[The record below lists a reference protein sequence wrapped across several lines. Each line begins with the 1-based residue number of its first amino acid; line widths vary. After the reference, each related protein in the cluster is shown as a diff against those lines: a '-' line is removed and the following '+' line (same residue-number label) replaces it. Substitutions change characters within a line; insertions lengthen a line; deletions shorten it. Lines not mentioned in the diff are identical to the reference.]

1 MVARAVLAF
10 LPVCLFL
17 LSLVYLDS
25 FKLVRFRTIAQLLAL
40 GCAAAIVSLIIN
52 HLLERNGVSH
62 RFVIRFGAPA
72 IEEILKGL
80 PLLLLLRAKRIGFLI
95 DAAIAGFAI
104 GTGFALI
111 ENLYYLTVLSAHGQP
126 ALWIVRG
133 FGTAVMHGGT
143 TAILAITTSVVSER
157 KHSDALWLV
166 IPGLLMAFALHSV
179 FNHFIFSPV
188 VSTAIIVVVLP
199 PLLVMV
205 FSQSEQYLR
214 EWLGSGFD
222 LDADLLRALREGE
235 FGESPAGKYLHSL
248 RDHFDGPVVADMLC
262 YLRLHSEL
270 SLRAKGVLML
280 RENSFKVKK
289 DADVA
294 AKLAE
299 LRYLQHNIG
308 KTGELALAPILRER
322 SRDLW
327 QLRMLESGE

>member
-1 MVARAVLAF
+1 MITRPILAF

-25 FKLVRFRTIAQLLAL
+25 FKLVRFRTIVQLIAL

-52 HLLERNGVSH
+52 HLLEMNGVSH
-62 RFVIRFGAPA
+62 RFVMRFGAPA

-80 PLLLLLRAKRIGFLI
+80 PLLFFLRTKRIGFLI
-95 DAAIAGFAI
+95 DAAIDGFAI
-104 GTGFALI
+104 GTGFALV
-111 ENLYYLTVLSAHGQP
+111 ENLYYLSVLSHGQP

-143 TAILAITTSVVSER
+143 TAILAITTSAMSER
-157 KHSDALWLV
+157 KHSEALWLV

-179 FNHFIFSPV
+179 YNHFIFSPV

-199 PLLVMV
+199 PLLVVV

-222 LDADLLRALREGE
+222 LDSDLLRAIRSGE
-235 FGESPAGKYLHSL
+235 FGQSPAGEYLHSL
-248 RDHFDGPVVADMLC
+248 REHFDGPVMADMLC

-280 RENSFKVKK
+280 RENGFRVKK
-289 DADVA
+289 DDDVA

-299 LRYLQHNIG
+299 LRYLKRNIG
-308 KTGELALAPILRER
+308 KTGELAIAPIMRNP
-322 SRDLW
+322 SHDPW
-327 QLRMLESGE
+327 QLHILESDE

>member
-25 FKLVRFRTIAQLLAL
+25 FKLMRFRTILQLMAL
-40 GCAAAIVSLIIN
+40 GCIAAAVSLVIN
-52 HLLERNGVSH
+52 QFLEMNGLSH
-62 RFVIRFGAPA
+62 RLVMRFGAPA
-72 IEEILKGL
+72 IEELLKGVC
-80 PLLLLLRAKRIGFLI
+80 LLLFLRARRIGFLI

-111 ENLYYLTVLSAHGQP
+111 ENFYYLSVLTHGQP

-143 TAILAITTSVVSER
+143 TAILAITTAVVSER

-166 IPGLLMAFALHSV
+166 LPGLLMAFALHSV

-199 PLLVMV
+199 PLLVTV

-214 EWLGSGFD
+214 EWLGNNFD

-235 FGESPAGKYLHSL
+235 FGQSPAGQYLHSL
-248 RDHFDGPVVADMLC
+248 RNHFDGPIVADMLC

-270 SLRAKGVLML
+270 SLRAKGVLLL
-280 RENSFKVKK
+280 RENGFKVKK

-294 AKLAE
+294 AQLAE
-299 LRYLQHNIG
+299 MRYLKRTIG
-308 KTGELALAPILRER
+308 KTGELALAPILRDP

-327 QLRMLESGE
+327 QLQLLESSE